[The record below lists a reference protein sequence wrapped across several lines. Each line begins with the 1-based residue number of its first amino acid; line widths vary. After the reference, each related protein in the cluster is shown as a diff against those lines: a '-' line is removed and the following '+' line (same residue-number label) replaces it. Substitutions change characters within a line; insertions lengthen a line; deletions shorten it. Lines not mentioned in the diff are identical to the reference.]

1 MWLHQH
7 QTTLCL
13 CSPSPPSPRIS
24 QCSVT
29 DQSLDLRKL
38 LQNPNKSIWRTSL
51 ANDLGRPTQGV
62 GTCMPFG
69 TNTVFYVAKS
79 SIPANCKVAYAHMVA
94 TIRPHKTEVNR
105 VHVTVG
111 GNILDYP
118 GATTTNYASL
128 TTTNCLL
135 NSTISTP
142 DARFMT
148 LDIKDFFYGTPMV
161 QYEYMKLTLYFFSY
175 EIIKKYDLRSLV
187 FPNG

>member
-1 MWLHQH
+1 M
-7 QTTLCL
+7 
-13 CSPSPPSPRIS
+13 
-24 QCSVT
+24 
-29 DQSLDLRKL
+29 DLRKL
-38 LQNPNKSIWRTSL
+38 LQNPNKLIWRTSL

-69 TNTVFYVAKS
+69 TNTVFYVPKS
-79 SIPANCKVAYAHMVA
+79 RVA

-105 VHVTVG
+105 VHVTVD

-118 GATTTNYASL
+118 ESTTTNYASL

-135 NSTISTP
+135 NSTLSTP
-142 DARFMT
+142 DTRFMT